1 MALKNSNILMAS
13 VLEDIRKV
21 VAENA
26 EACGKAKDSISSAVC
41 IFIPEAHR
49 PTRDFQVVK
58 R

>member
-1 MALKNSNILMAS
+1 MALKNNNIAMSSILD
-13 VLEDIRKV
+13 DIRKV

>member
-1 MALKNSNILMAS
+1 MVSKNNKLFLSS
-13 VLEDIRKV
+13 VIDDIRRV

-26 EACGKAKDSISSAVC
+26 EACGRARDSISKAVR
-41 IFIPEAHR
+41 IIPEVHR